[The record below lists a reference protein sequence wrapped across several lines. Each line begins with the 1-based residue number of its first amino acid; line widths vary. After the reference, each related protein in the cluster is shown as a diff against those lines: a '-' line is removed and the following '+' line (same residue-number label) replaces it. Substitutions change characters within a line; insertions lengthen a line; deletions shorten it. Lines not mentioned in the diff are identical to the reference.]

1 MAFLVEHSN
10 NEIKTS
16 LKISGSKSES
26 NRLLILKHLF
36 KNIEIENLSD
46 SDDTNILKNILREP
60 SEKINVHQAGTAMR
74 FLTAF
79 FSIQENEYHEISG
92 SERMHNRPIK
102 ILVDALN
109 YLGADIRYI
118 KKIGFPPIKIIG
130 KKINK
135 FSVSL
140 ESNISSQYIS
150 ALLLIAPS
158 LEKGLQVNL
167 KGKIISKPYLKMT
180 LALLETIGIK
190 TSFNNNKITVS
201 PIHNSKPVVYNVE
214 SDWSSLSYFYSIV
227 ALSKNSTLRI
237 GNYYSNSIQG
247 DINLIKI
254 YNDLGV
260 VSSFENN
267 TLCLKKDNN
276 YKLPKKV
283 ILNLNDNPDL
293 AQTIVVSCFGLGLP
307 CDLYG
312 LKTLKI
318 KETDRLL
325 ALKEELVKL
334 GGNIF
339 VTNDSL
345 HLKKSKEFKSNICID
360 TYNDHRMAMAFAP
373 LGIIRPIIINDPEV
387 VSKSFPSYWQALK
400 KLNFKI
406 SEYNRN

>member
-1 MAFLVEHSN
+1 MAFLIEHSN
-10 NEIKTS
+10 NKIKTS
-16 LKISGSKSES
+16 LTISGSKSES
-26 NRLLILKHLF
+26 NRLLILKYLF

-46 SDDTNILKNILREP
+46 SDDTNILMNILNEP
-60 SEKINVHQAGTAMR
+60 LEKINIHHAGTAMR

-79 FSIQENEYHEISG
+79 FSVQENKYHEISG
-92 SERMHNRPIK
+92 SQRMHNRPIK

-109 YLGADIRYI
+109 YLGADIKYI
-118 KKIGFPPIKIIG
+118 NKIGFPPIKIIG

-140 ESNISSQYIS
+140 DSNISSQYIS

-158 LEKGLQVNL
+158 LEKGLLINL
-167 KGKIISKPYLKMT
+167 KGKIISKSYIKMT
-180 LALLETIGIK
+180 LALLEKIGANN
-190 TSFNNNKITVS
+190 SFRNNKITVN
-201 PIHNSKPVVYNVE
+201 PIKNSKPIIYKIE

-237 GNYYSNSIQG
+237 SNYYSNSIQG
-247 DINLIKI
+247 DINLIDI
-254 YNDLGV
+254 YNNLGV
-260 VSSFENN
+260 ISTFEKN
-267 TLCLKKDNN
+267 TLNLKKDTN

-283 ILNLNDNPDL
+283 ILDLNDNPDL
-293 AQTIVVSCFGLGLP
+293 AQTIAVSCFGLGLP

-325 ALKEELVKL
+325 ALEKELNKL
-334 GGNIF
+334 GGNIL

-345 HLKKSKEFKSNICID
+345 HLKKSKKFKSNICIE
-360 TYNDHRMAMAFAP
+360 TYDDHRMAMAFAP
-373 LGIIRPIIINDPEV
+373 LGIIKPIIINDPEV
-387 VSKSFPSYWQALK
+387 VSKSFPTYWQALK

-406 SEYNRN
+406 SEYNSN

>member
-60 SEKINVHQAGTAMR
+60 SEKINVHHAGTAMR

>member
-1 MAFLVEHSN
+1 MALLVEHTN
-10 NEIKTS
+10 DEIKTS

-26 NRLLILKHLF
+26 NRLLVLKHLF
-36 KNIEIENLSD
+36 KNLEIKNLSD
-46 SDDTNILKNILREP
+46 SDDTNILKKILKERP
-60 SEKINVHQAGTAMR
+60 EKINVHHAGTAMR

-79 FSIQENEYHEISG
+79 FSIQENKYHEISG

-109 YLGADIRYI
+109 YLGADIIYLN
-118 KKIGFPPIKIIG
+118 KVGFPPVKIIG

-135 FSVSL
+135 LSVSL
-140 ESNISSQYIS
+140 ESNISSQYLS

-158 LEKGLQVNL
+158 LENGLHVNL
-167 KGKIISKPYLKMT
+167 KGKIISKPYIKMT
-180 LALLETIGIK
+180 LALLEKIGVK
-190 TSFNNNKITVS
+190 TFFNNNKIIVS
-201 PIHNSKPVVYNVE
+201 PIQSLKSIVYNVE

-254 YNDLGV
+254 YNNLGV
-260 VSSFENN
+260 ISSFENN
-267 TLCLKKDNN
+267 ILCLKKDQN
-276 YKLPKKV
+276 YKLPKKI
-283 ILNLNDNPDL
+283 ILDLNDNPDL
-293 AQTIVVSCFGLGLP
+293 AQTIAVSCFGLGLS

-325 ALKEELVKL
+325 ALEKELVKL
-334 GGNIF
+334 GGNILI
-339 VTNDSL
+339 TNESL
-345 HLKKSKEFKSNICID
+345 HLKKSKEFKSNISIN
-360 TYNDHRMAMAFAP
+360 TYDDHRMAMAFAP
-373 LGIIRPIIINDPEV
+373 LGIIKPIIINNPEV
-387 VSKSFPSYWQALK
+387 VSKSFPNFWKALK

-406 SEYNRN
+406 SEYNSN